1 MSGWVEAFV
10 VIAAIAIVIQMAIL
24 AAMFVQMRAAIEQFT
39 KIAAQLQSRIDPILL
54 RTNRIL
60 EDSED
65 RIRSVMSNAAELT
78 EIARGQAQKV
88 DRIFTDAVER
98 LRVQI
103 VKADQILTGMLEVIE
118 QAGSTFRAKLWQPF
132 HQASAI
138 LKGVKAGIDFIRGQ
152 RQRPESGAEMQDE
165 ELFI

>member
-10 VIAAIAIVIQMAIL
+10 VIAAVAIVIQMAIL
-24 AAMFVQMRAAIEQFT
+24 TAMFVQMRAAVQQFT
-39 KIAAQLQSRIDPILL
+39 RIATQLQSRIDPILL

-88 DRIFTDAVER
+88 DRVFTDAVER

-103 VKADQILTGMLEVIE
+103 IKADQILTGTLEVIE

-132 HQASAI
+132 HQASAV

-152 RQRPESGAEMQDE
+152 RQRPESGSAMQDE